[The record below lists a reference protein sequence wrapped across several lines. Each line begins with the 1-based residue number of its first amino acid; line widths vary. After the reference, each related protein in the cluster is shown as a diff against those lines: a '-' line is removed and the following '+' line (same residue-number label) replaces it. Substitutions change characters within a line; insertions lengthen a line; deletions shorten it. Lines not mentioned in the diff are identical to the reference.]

1 MPKKIDE
8 KGETAMGRIIAV
20 ANQKGGVGKTTT
32 TINLSSSLAE
42 KGYKV
47 LVVDMDPQGNATGGL
62 GIEKNELDKTLYELL
77 REECTIE
84 ECVTQSVVENLLV
97 IPSNRQL
104 AGIELEFIGQE
115 NMQYVLK
122 EKLDGIKGQYD
133 FIVIDCPPALGT
145 LTINAMTATH
155 SVIVPIQCEFYALD
169 GLSQLIYTLEL
180 VKESLNPDLKIDG
193 ILFTMYDG
201 RTNLSVQVVENVR
214 EHLDQPI
221 YKTLI
226 PRNVR
231 LAEAPSHG
239 LPITLYAP
247 KSIGAERYREL
258 ADEVIKKKKGKK

>member
-1 MPKKIDE
+1 MGKI
-8 KGETAMGRIIAV
+8 ISI

-32 TINLSSSLAE
+32 TINLAASIAE
-42 KGYKV
+42 KGYQV
-47 LVVDMDPQGNATGGL
+47 LVVDMDPQGNATSGL

-77 REECTIE
+77 RDECTIE
-84 ECVTQSVVENLLV
+84 ECMTKSAVENLVV

-122 EKLDGIKGQYD
+122 DKLESVKNKFDVIM
-133 FIVIDCPPALGT
+133 IDCPPALGT
-145 LTINAMTATH
+145 LTINAMTATQT
-155 SVIVPIQCEFYALD
+155 VIVPIQCEFYALD

-180 VKESLNPDLKIDG
+180 VKDSLNPELEIDG

-201 RTNLSVQVVENVR
+201 RTNLAVQVVENVR

-221 YKTLI
+221 YKTVI

-258 ADEVIKKKKGKK
+258 AEEVMKKRKGRK

>member
-1 MPKKIDE
+1 
-8 KGETAMGRIIAV
+8 MGKIIAI

-32 TINLSSSLAE
+32 TINLAASLAE
-42 KGYKV
+42 KKKKV

-62 GIEKNELDKTLYELL
+62 GIEKDELDKTLYELL
-77 REECTIE
+77 RDECTVEECIQKSSME
-84 ECVTQSVVENLLV
+84 HLFVL
-97 IPSNRQL
+97 PSNREL

-115 NMQYVLK
+115 NMQYILK
-122 EKLDGIKGQYD
+122 DRLDKIKDNYD
-133 FIVIDCPPALGT
+133 FILIDCPPALGT
-145 LTINAMTATH
+145 LTVNAMTATQT
-155 SVIVPIQCEFYALD
+155 VIVPIQCEFYALD
-169 GLSQLIYTLEL
+169 GLSQLIYTIEL
-180 VKESLNPDLKIDG
+180 IKDSLNPTLEVEG

-221 YKTLI
+221 YRTLI

-247 KSIGAERYREL
+247 KSIGANRYREL
-258 ADEVIKKKKGKK
+258 ADEVIKNNKKK